1 MPLIEVDG
9 LRHAIAGRPVL
20 DIPHWSVEAGRHCL
34 LLGPSGSGK
43 TTLIHALAG
52 LKRPDQGRI
61 LLDGQA
67 MWDLNAAGR
76 DRLRG
81 RLIGIVFQ
89 TLHLVPAL
97 DVGQNLHLARWLAGL
112 PRDARA
118 VAQALD
124 RVGLGA
130 RLSAKPEHLSQGEK
144 QRVAIARAVVT
155 APKLILADEPTS
167 ALDDENC
174 GLVLDL
180 LLEQATVCGAT
191 LLVATH
197 DERTRARITD
207 RLELPKLSAPVG
219 RAPKEGHAA

>member
-1 MPLIEVDG
+1 MPLIDVTG

-67 MWDLNAAGR
+67 VWDLDAAAR
-76 DRLRG
+76 DHARG

-89 TLHLVPAL
+89 TLHLVAAL

-112 PRDARA
+112 PRDAGA
-118 VAQALD
+118 VARALD
-124 RVGLGA
+124 RVGLGN
-130 RLSAKPEHLSQGEK
+130 RLAAKPEHLSQGEK

-155 APKLILADEPTS
+155 GPKLILADEPTS

-180 LLEQATVCGAT
+180 LLEQADGCGAT

-197 DERTRARITD
+197 DERTRARISD
-207 RLELPKLSAPVG
+207 RLELPKLSTAVD
-219 RAPKEGHAA
+219 GHAA

>member
-1 MPLIEVDG
+1 MPLIDVTG

-20 DIPHWSVEAGRHCL
+20 DIPHWSVESGRHCL

-67 MWDLNAAGR
+67 VWDLAAAGR
-76 DRLRG
+76 DALRG

-97 DVGQNLHLARWLAGL
+97 DVAQNLHLARWLAGL
-112 PRDARA
+112 PRDTRA
-118 VAQALD
+118 VAGALD
-124 RVGLGA
+124 RVGLGNRLGA
-130 RLSAKPEHLSQGEK
+130 RPEQLSQGEK

-174 GLVLDL
+174 ARVLDL
-180 LLEQATVCGAT
+180 LLEQAEVCGAT

-197 DERTRARITD
+197 DGRTRDRIAD
-207 RLELPKLSAPVG
+207 RLELPKLGAPARTTLG
-219 RAPKEGHAA
+219 EGHAA